1 MRTRIH
7 DVPACFVETVD
18 VSAKRYNL
26 IQLALNRLDGPL
38 RFPLIGLRN
47 LDILL
52 DRDVWACVDRSV
64 LDLPVAAWN
73 QFDTHDRIDLQ
84 ADVRCELRHYQ
95 VNTDILLPYMW
106 MTLESILRG
115 RLTKEQPRK
124 MGQVINLFPQGNP

>member
-7 DVPACFVETVD
+7 DVPACFVETIEVK
-18 VSAKRYNL
+18 AERYNL
-26 IQLALNRLDGPL
+26 IQLALARLDGPL

-52 DRDVWACVDRSV
+52 DREVWACVDRSV

-73 QFDTHDRIDLQ
+73 QFDVKDRNNLRE
-84 ADVRCELRHYQ
+84 DVSCELRHYQ

-115 RLTKEQPRK
+115 RLAKTQPLVKR
-124 MGQVINLFPQGNP
+124 GQLIKLFPN